1 MPEASDILE
10 IIYQNLIDAGCDTE
24 MTETCMAYVREGKK
38 SDILRLLSR
47 HKENLLK
54 TVRQG
59 QKEIDCLDFLTYRLE
74 KNDI

>member
-10 IIYQNLIDAGCDTE
+10 IIYQNLIDAGCDAE
-24 MTETCMAYVREGKK
+24 MTEACMAYVREGKK

-74 KNDI
+74 KDDI